1 MTIRQL
7 KQLSIAASLSG
18 ILVLSGCHKKVM
30 AKAPVP
36 PPPAPAPTA
45 FITANPVV
53 IQQGQATSLTWK
65 TTNATDISISELG
78 SVAANGSRNVTLNYS
93 TTYTLT
99 AKGPGG
105 STDATVRVTVNPAPA
120 AAAASSLTDEQLF
133 AQNVHDIFFD
143 YDKFKIRTGDA
154 STVQQDAAFLSK
166 HPNMKVMIDG
176 HCDDRGSEEYNLALG
191 ESRAQALQKAL
202 VADGVS
208 TIRIKT
214 KSYGKENPF
223 CSEDN
228 EQCWQQN
235 RRDHLKLDQ

>member
-7 KQLSIAASLSG
+7 KLVSIAASLSG
-18 ILVLSGCHKKVM
+18 ILVVAGCHKKVV

-36 PPPAPAPTA
+36 PPPSPAPTA
-45 FITANPVV
+45 TITAEPEVV
-53 IQQGQATSLTWK
+53 QQGQSTSLTWK
-65 TTNATDISISELG
+65 TANATNITISGLG
-78 SVAANGSRNVTLNYS
+78 TVAADGTRKVTLNSS

-105 STDATVRVTVNPAPA
+105 STDATVRVTVNPVPPA
-120 AAAASSLTDEQLF
+120 TASNALTDEQLF

-143 YDKFKIRTGDA
+143 YDKYKVRSGDE
-154 STVQQDAAFLSK
+154 STVQQDAVFLSK
-166 HPNMKVMIDG
+166 HPNMKIAIDG

-191 ESRAQALQKAL
+191 ESRAQAMQKAL
-202 VADGVS
+202 VANGIS
-208 TIRIKT
+208 TVRIKT

-223 CSEDN
+223 CTEDN

-235 RRDHLKLDQ
+235 RRDHLKLDE